1 MLWHYYGSEAY
12 YSETLTLVKIIVL
25 KRLAAI
31 IILLIPLLLFGQRHT
46 TTIQFDFYGDTLLLP
61 VDRPDTTPT
70 TTLLNDETV
79 KKYAGYFA
87 ATYYQP
93 LIDSLLQY
101 KERNSL
107 DDWIF
112 YQLVRKT
119 AEELSPKSNNYERYT
134 VFKWF
139 LLAHSGYD
147 ATLKIAESRLLFY
160 VQTNDVIFNIPV
172 YLKNGRQY
180 VCLNYHDYGFFKVEQ
195 KLYPEIKMGYTGD
208 SAFSYKVTR
217 IPEGKHLEFIKKDL
231 QFNYY
236 ESINNF
242 TVKLNPSIQQMFANY
257 PVVDYESYFNIP
269 LSRQTYQSLIPA
281 LKKHVASM
289 KTKKGVDFLMR
300 FTRYAFL
307 FEPDS
312 NLYGREKRLSPEQ
325 TLLYRSSDCEDR
337 AALFFYL
344 VKEIYNLP
352 MIVLSYPQHITIAV
366 KLKKAVGK
374 PIIYNGEEY
383 TVAEPTSQS
392 DDISLGKI
400 PSSLK
405 NVPFEIVYVYQP
417 EKKL

>member
-1 MLWHYYGSEAY
+1 MLWHYYGSKGY
-12 YSETLTLVKIIVL
+12 YAETLTLVKIIVL
-25 KRLAAI
+25 KRFAAI
-31 IILLIPLLLFGQRHT
+31 TFLFIPILLFGQQHT

-61 VDRPDTTPT
+61 IERPDTTPV

-79 KKYAGYFA
+79 KKYAGYLG
-87 ATYYQP
+87 ATHCQP

-101 KERNSL
+101 KGRNNL
-107 DDWIF
+107 DDWIY
-112 YQLVRKT
+112 YQLIRKT

-139 LLAHSGYD
+139 LLSHSGYD
-147 ATLKIAESRLLFY
+147 ATLKIADNRLLFY
-160 VQTNDVIFNIPV
+160 VQANDAIFNIPV
-172 YLKNGRQY
+172 YIKNGRQY
-180 VCLNYHDYGFFKVEQ
+180 VCLNYHDYGFFEVKQNE
-195 KLYPEIKMGYTGD
+195 YPEIKMDYAG
-208 SAFSYKVTR
+208 AKPFSYRVTQ

-242 TVKLNPSIQQMFANY
+242 TVKLNPSIQQLFANY

-281 LKKHVASM
+281 LKKHMAGM

-312 NLYGREKRLSPEQ
+312 VIYGREKRLTPEQ

-352 MIVLSYPQHITIAV
+352 MIVLSYPQHISIAV
-366 KLKKAVGK
+366 KLKKSVGK
-374 PIIYNGEEY
+374 PVIYNGEKY
-383 TVAEPTSQS
+383 TVAEPTPQQE
-392 DDISLGKI
+392 DMSLGKML
-400 PSSLK
+400 PSLK
-405 NVPFEIVYVYQP
+405 NTAFEIVYVYDP
-417 EKKL
+417 AKK